1 MVPLDGLALE
11 KEGDNDGEN
20 GEGDNLLDHFQ
31 LEEIERTAV
40 ANETY
45 AVCGNG
51 EAVLEEGYPPG
62 EEDDE
67 DERPSGGY
75 LHFLEL
81 KVTVPRKRHE
91 NV

>member
-11 KEGDNDGEN
+11 KEGDDDGED

-31 LEEIERTAV
+31 LKEIERAAV
-40 ANETY
+40 PHEADT
-45 AVCGNG
+45 VCGNG
-51 EAVLEEGYPPG
+51 EAVLKEGYSPG

-67 DERPSGGY
+67 DERPSGGN

-81 KVTVPRKRHE
+81 EVTVPCKRHE